1 MDDITLT
8 FNPNM
13 FLSSL
18 EKITMGLETITNKF
32 DAFADSG
39 KKTSQKVDVSTKSMV
54 KGFVLLKGVLGGIQ
68 GALRKIPEI
77 GRTFSIVGDIISRN
91 LLWPLRQQLI
101 PELQKMLDWVR
112 DNRMMFV
119 RWGNVVRNV
128 FIVIKNIVS
137 GVMNIIKKF
146 WESFSQSVERVFG
159 KTTQR
164 MTDLANL
171 LVFKIAAVVNFLFI
185 TLEPIA
191 SFIGRIFGVMLES
204 AKAFIEGLMNG
215 LGDLGPELS
224 ELVDMFSRIASLIS
238 GTGVKV
244 STLTGAFKIL
254 GNIIGAVVGPAIR
267 SIVQLLDSVIAGVE
281 IAVNR
286 VQYFQAWRK
295 DNVIEMNRLN
305 RDFDETQRKH
315 NQRTRERWQRQMQ
328 AWKQTGSEVAET
340 SGDIAR
346 GSMQKVT
353 NNKAVTTTTTQ
364 SNDITINIDGSKSP
378 ELTGKEVT
386 RAIKNELQNTRAKA
400 GRARP

>member
-238 GTGVKV
+238 GTGTKV
-244 STLTGAFKIL
+244 STLTSTFKIL

-295 DNVIEMNRLN
+295 DNVTEMNKLN